1 MAFGPAG
8 NTPSR
13 YTGAMP
19 SHTQSPEA
27 QWLAENYATESRPGA
42 PFAGQWVI
50 VQGARIVTG
59 ASSPEQIVAYVR
71 NNYPNPADVLIA
83 RLISG
88 PLG

>member
-1 MAFGPAG
+1 VFAREMAFGPAG

-59 ASSPEQIVAYVR
+59 ASSPSRSSPTCATITR
-71 NNYPNPADVLIA
+71 TLRMSSSP
-83 RLISG
+83 G
-88 PLG
+88 